1 MLGQDANYAIF
12 TKRVKLQHEKKLLSN
27 LLCMQSAGFEQ
38 KFMKFLEIFFPQV
51 AISVAITGSSDVGYL
66 DLYLIY

>member
-1 MLGQDANYAIF
+1 
-12 TKRVKLQHEKKLLSN
+12 
-27 LLCMQSAGFEQ
+27 MQSAGFEQ